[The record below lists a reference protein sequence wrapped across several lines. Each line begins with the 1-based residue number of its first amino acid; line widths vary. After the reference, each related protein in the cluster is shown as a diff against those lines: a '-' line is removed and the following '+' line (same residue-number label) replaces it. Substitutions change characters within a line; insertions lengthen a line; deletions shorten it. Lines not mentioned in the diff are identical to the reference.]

1 MRKIINISLPE
12 KMEAEVQ
19 KEIKRGNYAS
29 KSEFFRALIREWQA
43 GKLLVEVKK
52 SRAEIKSCKGK
63 ELSSLKELR

>member
-43 GKLLVEVKK
+43 GKPF
-52 SRAEIKSCKGK
+52 S
-63 ELSSLKELR
+63 